1 MSLKQRKQAIES
13 CIQWVDSIG
22 QSNCDYF
29 SPIINLD
36 KISFETS
43 GDTTEIETATNG
55 LSSSYRPPMVG
66 VIAKESMKL
75 GEVIMTVSQDCV
87 VHESHP
93 LLIDMARDVVDKAM
107 NVYKDTVAAQ
117 YSQDRYKRYSPWDP
131 YTKQKQKGRVFCEDE
146 LRLALHMTLLLFS
159 HALQKKEQQ
168 SMASIS
174 SAAASTV
181 TRAARHWKHYLD
193 TLPDNYDSLI
203 FQWTPDEIANLRGTS
218 CHALVQR
225 LRTEVDENWDQSF
238 RDVLED
244 YLLTTLEST
253 DDVVEIDRNLLQ
265 TSYRRAVCTI
275 YSRMHALDTAGMAES
290 TAQKNSR
297 CTCPLIDLING
308 DRDDSPR
315 CNTHLLHFPGTHV
328 LLQAS
333 RDIAA
338 GEEIMFSYGQV
349 SNQIFVSKFGFLPLS
364 SENTHDNSKPCV
376 DSLDAVHVLPPQ
388 HLVWEE
394 ADPRWDELTSD
405 RSGSKA
411 LERSHL
417 IENPPYVTAQVG
429 TPFALFGDKLSIG
442 KVRSSLTE
450 WRPHYLTNFHF
461 YAVLSLTT
469 KEALDKATAGG
480 ENIVIE
486 PWEPGSIILEMID
499 YRLQQLPTSSLA
511 EDESLLKSQQGNTRT
526 GTLYRMLEREIL
538 QMWRH
543 AIAKHYDCYG
553 ETDSNG
559 NIYKPLSDKEE
570 DGEKTSMCATCHA
583 SLAGPLKCCTQCKVV
598 YYCSRTCQKE
608 DWKAG
613 HKEACKKVNA

>member
-1 MSLKQRKQAIES
+1 MAALKQRMQAIES

-22 QSNCDYF
+22 QSNCELF

-36 KISFETS
+36 KISFKTRTDTRENET
-43 GDTTEIETATNG
+43 TATIG
-55 LSSSYRPPMVG
+55 SSSSYCPPMVG
-66 VIAKESMKL
+66 VFAKESIQV

-93 LLIDMARDVVDKAM
+93 LLVDIARDAVDKSM
-107 NVYKDTVAAQ
+107 TVYTDTITAQ
-117 YSQDRYKRYSPWDP
+117 YSQDRYKHYSPWDP
-131 YTKQKQKGRVFCEDE
+131 YAKQKQKGRVFCVDE
-146 LRLALHMTLLLFS
+146 LRLALHITLLLFS
-159 HALQKKEQQ
+159 HELQKELHAV
-168 SMASIS
+168 SLVS
-174 SAAASTV
+174 SAAASNL

-193 TLPDNYDSLI
+193 TLPHSYDSLI
-203 FQWTPDEIANLRGTS
+203 FHWTQDEIDNLQGTS
-218 CHALVQR
+218 CHSLVQR
-225 LRTEVDENWDQSF
+225 LRTEMDENWDQCF

-253 DDVVEIDRNLLQ
+253 DDVVEIDRKLLQ
-265 TSYRRAVCTI
+265 TCYRRAICTI

-290 TAQKNSR
+290 SAQKNSR

-308 DRDDSPR
+308 DREGSLR

-328 LLQAS
+328 VLQAS

-338 GEEIMFSYGQV
+338 GEEVMFSYGQV

-364 SENTHDNSKPCV
+364 ENANDDSKPCV
-376 DSLDAVHVLPPQ
+376 DPLDAVHMLPPQ

-394 ADPRWDELTSD
+394 ADPRWSELTSD

-429 TPFALFGDKLSIG
+429 TPFALFGDKLSIS

-450 WRPHYLTNFHF
+450 WRPHYLNNIHL

-469 KEALDKATAGG
+469 KEALDEAMAGG

-511 EDESLLKSQQGNTRT
+511 EDVSLLKSQQGNMRT

-543 AIAKHYDCYG
+543 SIARHYDCYG
-553 ETDSNG
+553 ETDSKG
-559 NIYKPLSDKEE
+559 NIYKPLSENEGDKE
-570 DGEKTSMCATCHA
+570 KPSMCATCHA
-583 SLAGPLKCCTQCKVV
+583 SCAGPLKGCTQCKVV

-613 HKEACKKVNA
+613 HKEACKKPNA